1 MFEKRMSFF
10 LEDTR
15 ARVQRNS
22 VLVENTNGYDP
33 PVRQPI
39 HVDGHGLYKKTFT
52 AYFVPEQG
60 EFLCVGYRKRK

>member
-22 VLVENTNGYDP
+22 VIVENTNGYDP
-33 PVRQPI
+33 PVR
-39 HVDGHGLYKKTFT
+39 
-52 AYFVPEQG
+52 
-60 EFLCVGYRKRK
+60 